1 MSVCNF
7 NLLANYNKITN
18 ELMNGIINEITEEEW
33 DKNFNGYFKS
43 IHELCSHIYICD
55 FNWLKRFKKLRNFNI
70 LNKDIFELEY
80 KFTETIFSNIEEY
93 ISLRT
98 EMDQIFIEFVNELKE
113 EDLGKYLKFINS
125 KGIEMERRMKSLI
138 THVFNHETHHRG
150 MISLYLEMLGK
161 ENSYSDSMY
170 TMENLI

>member
-1 MSVCNF
+1 
-7 NLLANYNKITN
+7 
-18 ELMNGIINEITEEEW
+18 
-33 DKNFNGYFKS
+33 
-43 IHELCSHIYICD
+43 
-55 FNWLKRFKKLRNFNI
+55 
-70 LNKDIFELEY
+70 
-80 KFTETIFSNIEEY
+80 
-93 ISLRT
+93 
-98 EMDQIFIEFVNELKE
+98 MDQIFIEFVNELKE
-113 EDLGKYLKFINS
+113 EDLGKYLKFTNS